1 MRPWRPLAC
10 CFLFAAVL
18 TFTAGSALADTG
30 PPLEGELLN
39 GNITADPAATTI
51 DCAASPGGTSTV
63 SYVVTGVAVGPYPG
77 PFTESGQ
84 YTVCGGV
91 VERFT
96 PSLQI
101 DTVHAVVTGNK

>member
-18 TFTAGSALADTG
+18 TFTARSALADTG

-39 GNITADPAATTI
+39 GTNAADPAATTL

-63 SYVVTGVAVGPYPG
+63 SYVVTGVAAGPYPG
-77 PFTESGQ
+77 PVTESRPDTGPPGL
-84 YTVCGGV
+84 VA
-91 VERFT
+91 RFT
-96 PSLQI
+96 PGSHI
-101 DTVHAVVTGNK
+101 